1 MAGLTALAGTV
12 SPAIPSLQ
20 REDMLGEG
28 GMPGCSWEPDTS
40 LFALF
45 LLFQSGA
52 FRFFFR

>member
-52 FRFFFR
+52 FRFFF